1 MIYSKLLEG
10 FWDPHSQNVVAIT
23 VLIIFKW
30 VIDRTRILQYAF
42 SNYTETFFKCIIRSF
57 PRETVIYWRKVM
69 SDLIKITTIIAALK
83 NRWSKKWP
91 LSKNGLLS
99 STTDNDWNTQTY
111 WVFPIFSIISSSWLS
126 LIYREAIDF
135 CMFILHPLF
144 LLNYLVNTNRFS
156 VNSLGF
162 SGELILLTA
171 SNFVF
176 LLSKNQTS
184 YFWFLSYNI
193 DQNF

>member
-1 MIYSKLLEG
+1 MILAIILKL
-10 FWDPHSQNVVAIT
+10 
-23 VLIIFKW
+23 
-30 VIDRTRILQYAF
+30 
-42 SNYTETFFKCIIRSF
+42 FFKCIIRSF

-69 SDLIKITTIIAALK
+69 SDLIKITTNIATLK

-135 CMFILHPLF
+135 CMFILHPIF

-156 VNSLGF
+156 VTSPGF

-171 SNFVF
+171 SN
-176 LLSKNQTS
+176 
-184 YFWFLSYNI
+184 YFFFSFPKIRPLISDVYLTTLVRIFKPVINNSV
-193 DQNF
+193 DCEYLYFMPSFSGCNFSMLRDIFS